1 MGGWVCKSPLWDKK
15 LRRFG
20 LAGDEAENVSPVELG
35 MIDNENVYVIIKTD
49 KNTDWL
55 TEYYREIR
63 GKKVRAEKEDSISVD
78 GKTVYNVY
86 KIEVSE

>member
-1 MGGWVCKSPLWDKK
+1 
-15 LRRFG
+15 
-20 LAGDEAENVSPVELG
+20 